1 MPPRLTLRVDLGPGQ
16 SIGPG
21 KMRLLDTVAE
31 TGSISSAGRKLGM
44 SYRRAWMLIDDL
56 NTSFESRVVTTTL
69 GGKEGGGAKLTEFG
83 QELVK
88 RYRAIEA
95 DAAKATKANVTFL
108 AKALKPDKAIEK
120 ESAEAK
126 GTGAAKKTRLSK

>member
-1 MPPRLTLRVDLGPGQ
+1 MPPRLTLRVDLGPKQ

-21 KMRLLDTVAE
+21 KMRLLDAIAE
-31 TGSISSAGRKLGM
+31 TGSISSAGRTLGM

-56 NTSFESRVVTTTL
+56 NSSFRRKVVSTTL
-69 GGKEGGGAKLTEFG
+69 GGKEGGGAKLTPFG

-95 DAAKATKANVTFL
+95 SATKATRSHVAFL
-108 AKALKPDKAIEK
+108 ARAMSPDG
-120 ESAEAK
+120 SASATK
-126 GTGAAKKTRLSK
+126 RTQLSR

>member
-1 MPPRLTLRVDLGPGQ
+1 MPPRLTLRVDLGPRQ

-21 KMRLLDTVAE
+21 KMRLLDAVAE
-31 TGSISSAGRKLGM
+31 TGSISSAGRALGM

-56 NTSFESRVVTTTL
+56 NSSFRRKVVSTTL
-69 GGKEGGGAKLTEFG
+69 GGREGGGAKLTPFG

-95 DAAKATKANVTFL
+95 NATKATRSHVAFL
-108 AKALKPDKAIEK
+108 ARSMR
-120 ESAEAK
+120 SAGAS
-126 GTGAAKKTRLSK
+126 AAKRTRLSR

>member
-1 MPPRLTLRVDLGPGQ
+1 MPPRLTLRVDFGPKQ

-21 KMRLLDTVAE
+21 KMRLLDAVAE
-31 TGSISSAGRKLGM
+31 TGSISSAGRTLGM

-56 NTSFESRVVTTTL
+56 NSSFRRKVVTTTL
-69 GGKEGGGAKLTEFG
+69 GGKEGGGAKLTPFG

-95 DAAKATKANVTFL
+95 GATKATRSHVAFL
-108 AKALKPDKAIEK
+108 ARAMRADG
-120 ESAEAK
+120 S
-126 GTGAAKKTRLSK
+126 GGATKRTRLSR